1 MRILAV
7 IDVIGVFAFALS
19 GLIEARRR
27 DMDLVGLFVLGGV
40 FERTRFTSKE
50 QVPWLGNLPILGNL
64 FKNDARKETNNELLI
79 FVTPRILQPELK
91 SR

>member
-27 DMDLVGLFVLGGV
+27 DMDLVSVWFV
-40 FERTRFTSKE
+40 
-50 QVPWLGNLPILGNL
+50 VPP
-64 FKNDARKETNNELLI
+64 A
-79 FVTPRILQPELK
+79 
-91 SR
+91 